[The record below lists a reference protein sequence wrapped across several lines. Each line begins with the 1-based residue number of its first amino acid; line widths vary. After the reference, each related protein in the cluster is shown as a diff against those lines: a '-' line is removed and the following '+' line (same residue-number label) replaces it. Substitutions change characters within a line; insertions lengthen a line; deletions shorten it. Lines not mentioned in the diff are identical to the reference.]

1 MILSNTEIIK
11 QIKKGAIFIGSDP
24 KTPIDEGLL
33 EFDTTTL
40 NLHLASEFISWKEF
54 KSGARIIVDP
64 GKSDFNF
71 KNYAHDFTTSAT
83 KDRDG
88 SYEVRTHE
96 FLLCKTAEYIK
107 LPKNIAARVEGRS
120 SLGRLGLAV
129 HITAP
134 TIHAAFEG
142 TITLE
147 VYNHSPIPVLLR
159 PGMKIGQ
166 LTFEEVK
173 GKPTVGSKRTFLGQ
187 TTSIGKPKL
196 EA

>member
-1 MILSNTEIIK
+1 MVLSNTEIIK
-11 QIKKGAIFIGSDP
+11 QIEAGDIFIGRDP
-24 KTPIDEGLL
+24 KNQIPIDEL

-40 NLHLASEFISWKEF
+40 NLHLASEFIAWKEF
-54 KSGARIIVDP
+54 KSGAKISVDP
-64 GKSDFNF
+64 GRDGFNF
-71 KNYAHDFTTSAT
+71 TNYAHDFTVSAN

-88 SYEVRTHE
+88 YYEVRTHE

-107 LPKNIAARVEGRS
+107 LPTTIAARVEGRS

-147 VYNHSPIPVLLR
+147 VYNHSPIPVILR

-173 GKPTVGSKRTFLGQ
+173 GTPSVGSKRTFAGQ
-187 TTSIGKPKL
+187 TTSIGKSK
-196 EA
+196 